1 MNVCILV
8 GSSEQLKNA
17 GVRIRYERLKSALAP
32 AGHHLDI
39 VPISKFSR
47 LEHFRHD
54 IYVFS
59 KCYDAGSLVIA
70 HHLRASGIPI
80 GVDLFDDWFSHATDS
95 RFTRY
100 RSWLGHFLKL
110 ANFVLA
116 ASGRIRGVMEAFGST
131 LPFHVINDPFAPD
144 FSPARLIET
153 LNRKQDEVVRTG
165 RIRVLW
171 FGIGDNPHF
180 PVGLQDLVAF
190 SDMLAEMRERGL
202 EIRLDILTN
211 RRAMTPERL
220 EMLKRLP
227 VPYELSTWSVQRE
240 RDMLNAS
247 TASFLPVNYQAFS
260 ITKSL
265 NRAVTALCAGSQV
278 LSAGY
283 PLYDRLAPFVYRNA
297 QTFLRDAKSGSM
309 ALRET
314 TVPAF
319 THLLAG
325 VASPAGEAEKLVTFL
340 DRIDPGEPDGKT
352 IAMTRPLAAVIHGS
366 ASSWRVH
373 RLAKKL
379 SALSVASPF
388 CGLPLD
394 WDISFADRNGERG
407 PEILLSGQCMKLLGA
422 DAAKNFVPVKGGFFG
437 TRYSLSLA
445 QLLPDFSARNWAQP
459 DLDSSLALLT
469 TQPSTI
475 RTVIKAIQALFPGL
489 PCVYSEKSRLPLVH
503 NFDDRLS
510 TGVAA

>member
-8 GSSEQLKNA
+8 GSSDQLKNA
-17 GVRIRYERLKSALAP
+17 GVRIRYERLKSVLEP
-32 AGHHLDI
+32 AGHRLDI
-39 VPISKFSR
+39 VPITKFSR
-47 LEHFRHD
+47 HDHFRHE

-70 HHLRASGIPI
+70 HHLRASGIPF

-110 ANFVLA
+110 ADFVLA
-116 ASGRIRGVMEAFGST
+116 ASGHIRGVTEAFGSA
-131 LPFHVINDPFAPD
+131 LPFHVVNDPYTPD

-165 RIRVLW
+165 RIRILW

-190 SDMLAEMRERGL
+190 NDMLAEMRNRGL

-220 EMLKRLP
+220 DMLKRLP
-227 VPYELSTWSVQRE
+227 VPYELTAWSVQRE
-240 RDMLNAS
+240 RDMLTAS

-260 ITKSL
+260 TTKSL

-309 ALRET
+309 VLRET
-314 TVPAF
+314 TVPSF
-319 THLLAG
+319 TGLLAD
-325 VASPAGEAEKLVTFL
+325 VASPAAEGEKLVAFL
-340 DRIDPGEPDGKT
+340 DRIRPGTPDEET
-352 IAMTRPLAAVIHGS
+352 APTARPLTAVIHGNV
-366 ASSWRVH
+366 SSWRVH
-373 RLAKKL
+373 RLAKKM
-379 SALSVASPF
+379 SALSVASPY
-388 CGLPLD
+388 CALPLD
-394 WDISFADRNGERG
+394 WDVSFSNRNAETG
-407 PEILLSGQCMKLLGA
+407 PEILLSDRCLKLLPA
-422 DAAKNFVPVKGGFFG
+422 DLAEKFVPVKNGFFG
-437 TRYSLSLA
+437 TRHSLKLA
-445 QLLPDFSARNWAQP
+445 QLLPDFSVLNWAQP
-459 DLDSSLALLT
+459 DLGSPLAFIT

>member
-17 GVRIRYERLKSALAP
+17 GVRIRYERLKSVFALA
-32 AGHHLDI
+32 GHRLDI
-39 VPISKFSR
+39 APISKFSR
-47 LEHFRHD
+47 HDHFRHD
-54 IYVFS
+54 IYIFS
-59 KCYDAGSLVIA
+59 KCYDAASLVIA
-70 HHLRASGIPI
+70 HRLRASGIPF
-80 GVDLFDDWFSHATDS
+80 GVDLFDDWFSHTTDS

-110 ANFVLA
+110 ANFVIA
-116 ASGRIRGVMEAFGST
+116 ASGHIRGVTDAFGST
-131 LPFHVINDPFAPD
+131 LPFHVVNDPFHPD

-165 RIRVLW
+165 RIRILW

-190 SDMLAEMRERGL
+190 SDMLAEMRNRGL

-227 VPYELSTWSVQRE
+227 VAYELSKWSVQLE
-240 RDMLNAS
+240 RDMLNES

-260 ITKSL
+260 TTKSL

-297 QTFLRDAKSGSM
+297 QTFLRDAKSGAM
-309 ALRET
+309 ALREAS
-314 TVPAF
+314 VPAF
-319 THLLAG
+319 TRLLAD
-325 VASPAGEAEKLVTFL
+325 VASPAAEGDNLVAFL
-340 DRIDPGEPDGKT
+340 DRIKPGAPDAET
-352 IAMTRPLAAVIHGS
+352 IDMTRPLAAVIHGS
-366 ASSWRVH
+366 VSSWRVH
-373 RLAKKL
+373 RLAKRL
-379 SALSVASPF
+379 SVLSVASPY
-388 CGLPLD
+388 CALPLD
-394 WDISFADRNGERG
+394 WDVSFSSPTGEKG
-407 PEILLSGQCMKLLGA
+407 PEILLSGRCMKLLGA

-437 TRYSLSLA
+437 TRYSLKLA
-445 QLLPDFSARNWAQP
+445 QLLPDFSACNWAQP
-459 DLDSSLALLT
+459 DLSSPLSFIT

-503 NFDDRLS
+503 DFDDRLS